1 MKESSSHCFYEKKI
15 REIELFYYYYYS
27 FHEYF
32 PEWKFMVFK
41 LTSQPPQYSQFVV
54 TSVGQMAGLRFKIP
68 PWSDPIVLPTI
79 QILEIKKWK
88 VKFFETLIENIEKKF
103 FLMYLPFEF
112 VGNTYN
118 CLHWLVCKYFFH
130 LETDLLFHKLL
141 IVLLDKNY
149 PHQLYQFWMKYNI
162 GLRKKSLFPYSKK
175 MAFKV
180 CNWVT
185 TY

>member
-1 MKESSSHCFYEKKI
+1 MINWYNHLITSAQILQFAHAGPEAQDSLGGSGLLLSHFASMKESSSHCFYEKKI

-79 QILEIKKWK
+79 QI
-88 VKFFETLIENIEKKF
+88 
-103 FLMYLPFEF
+103 
-112 VGNTYN
+112 
-118 CLHWLVCKYFFH
+118 
-130 LETDLLFHKLL
+130 
-141 IVLLDKNY
+141 
-149 PHQLYQFWMKYNI
+149 
-162 GLRKKSLFPYSKK
+162 
-175 MAFKV
+175 
-180 CNWVT
+180 
-185 TY
+185 